1 MASRDCIGEDA
12 SSLIG
17 NTPMIY
23 LRRVVDPEAK
33 ARVAVKLEYLNPAC
47 SGKYLDFVQI
57 KFLFVLVKDRIGYS
71 MIQEAEN
78 AGKIRPG
85 LTTLI
90 EPSSGNSQFDFFKF
104 NNLLLNF
111 SGYRFGLYFGR

>member
-23 LRRVVDPEAK
+23 LRRVLDPECKAK
-33 ARVAVKLEYLNPAC
+33 VAVKLEYLNPAC
-47 SGKYLDFVQI
+47 S
-57 KFLFVLVKDRIGYS
+57 VKDRIGYS

-90 EPSSGNSQFDFFKF
+90 EPSSGNT
-104 NNLLLNF
+104 
-111 SGYRFGLYFGR
+111 GYLIL

>member
-23 LRRVVDPEAK
+23 LRRVVDPDCKAK
-33 ARVAVKLEYLNPAC
+33 VAVKLEYLNPAC
-47 SGKYLDFVQI
+47 S
-57 KFLFVLVKDRIGYS
+57 VKGNLNNLNIFTFFYCTPNLNCVIDRIGYS

-90 EPSSGNSQFDFFKF
+90 EPSSGNT
-104 NNLLLNF
+104 
-111 SGYRFGLYFGR
+111 G